1 MERLV
6 LCPWPVVG
14 FPLFVECHLEP
25 LGKDRDGLF
34 MCENGQSSAWRLDG
48 GTRSVSPGVEPRR
61 RVPVGYGSRS
71 ATQKIHPPHAQT
83 QSTNPNFRLAT
94 APHDTLVHASTVRI
108 AARVEATVVPLHS
121 CASRLVESQS
131 SPTGTSFSLAIF
143 INTASERGSGY
154 VNGSAHARVRDR
166 PALSTSAPD
175 LPYRL
180 YRGQDHL
187 FM

>member
-1 MERLV
+1 M
-6 LCPWPVVG
+6 
-14 FPLFVECHLEP
+14 PLFLTHGFLPAARGRIRAGTLCVGCRLEP

-71 ATQKIHPPHAQT
+71 ATQNPTCNLIH
-83 QSTNPNFRLAT
+83 QSQFSSR
-94 APHDTLVHASTVRI
+94 DTLVHAATVRI
-108 AARVEATVVPLHS
+108 VLRRPSCRFTRAHPVANRHILQPAMQRLNEAR
-121 CASRLVESQS
+121 
-131 SPTGTSFSLAIF
+131 
-143 INTASERGSGY
+143 
-154 VNGSAHARVRDR
+154 HARLRDR
-166 PALSTSAPD
+166 PALSTFAPD
-175 LPYRL
+175 SSYRL